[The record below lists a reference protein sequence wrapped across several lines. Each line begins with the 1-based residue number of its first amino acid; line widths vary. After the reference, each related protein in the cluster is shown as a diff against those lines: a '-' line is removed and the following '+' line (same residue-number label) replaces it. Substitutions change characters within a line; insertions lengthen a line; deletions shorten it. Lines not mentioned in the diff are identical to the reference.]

1 MREYKKNTSE
11 EILQIKYYD
20 TIHVYI
26 KQFYHLA

>member
-20 TIHVYI
+20 TIHV